1 MCRRGRCSVSC
12 ASCVCRPSGAAR
24 SWRQC
29 RYSAG
34 NSSRGRIHRDSFP
47 VPVRETHRPAARHPV
62 KLPVGASILES
73 HGRRTACASAHTPRP
88 GAAAARPPGSRG
100 TRKAASVGAHRRW
113 TCRSLPLPCAAVR
126 PSRPPAEKTQRLS
139 DIPPCAR
146 TSCQAAY
153 RRPSARFAA
162 EERISGAE
170 AAAAYGDIGRRR
182 GCFR

>member
-100 TRKAASVGAHRRW
+100 TRKAASAGAHRRW

-126 PSRPPAEKTQRLS
+126 PSRPPAEKNSAAVRYSPVRSYQLPSRLQAS
-139 DIPPCAR
+139 VCAL
-146 TSCQAAY
+146 C
-153 RRPSARFAA
+153 
-162 EERISGAE
+162 
-170 AAAAYGDIGRRR
+170 GRRAN
-182 GCFR
+182 FRRRSCRSIW